1 MLWLQKTVAQ
11 PKKGTRGESK
21 GSSHGSAIPRKLNLR
36 AEPSSEPSDH
46 PFFFLNWAIGFRG
59 RTTSPENT
67 TAIFP
72 FSSSEDTDEFRGAR
86 VAVNAMDD
94 GEGELSLRE
103 VFAKALILGILQK
116 KRIYT
121 HRVFQPTSTK
131 ESLEEWQGALYAVK
145 HVLLFLS
152 HPLPSSSLPISFP
165 SPSFCTST
173 IQHSI
178 QKVLGSI
185 PSWVPFFFVPP
196 PPPGFLYSVRKLI
209 ISQSLHT
216 RFPCMY
222 MAMSTNY
229 YHQIII
235 LPNKT
240 LH

>member
-1 MLWLQKTVAQ
+1 MAQ

-67 TAIFP
+67 TAIFS

-116 KRIYT
+116 KGYIRIEFFSPHQRKSPWKNGKGHFMLLNMYL
-121 HRVFQPTSTK
+121 FSSPT
-131 ESLEEWQGALYAVK
+131 
-145 HVLLFLS
+145 LFL
-152 HPLPSSSLPISFP
+152 PLL
-165 SPSFCTST
+165 SPYF
-173 IQHSI
+173 
-178 QKVLGSI
+178 LSI
-185 PSWVPFFFVPP
+185 PLLLHIHHPT
-196 PPPGFLYSVRKLI
+196 LYC
-209 ISQSLHT
+209 T
-216 RFPCMY
+216 
-222 MAMSTNY
+222 
-229 YHQIII
+229 
-235 LPNKT
+235 
-240 LH
+240 